1 MNNKDNQINWDRFES
16 AFYASNTLVDG
27 RYEGVTTSYSVF
39 PSKKDDTPMFSLKV
53 LVDNDGRN
61 HEVAYTTKF
70 NFKNYY
76 LNLSCYSYQAFLRFL
91 LLVVILLQRHSNNES
106 KHHYAYKYQALL

>member
-53 LVDNDGRN
+53 LVDNDVFTQSISN
-61 HEVAYTTKF
+61 ICHF
-70 NFKNYY
+70 
-76 LNLSCYSYQAFLRFL
+76 
-91 LLVVILLQRHSNNES
+91 VVSSIVIH
-106 KHHYAYKYQALL
+106 